1 MQKTFLFI
9 PKKGKETY
17 EALTEDGKQTFTFNR
32 AISIVRGAPD
42 EKQAVET
49 VAIQGI
55 AHLAD
60 ELDDDAFEKEREEA
74 HKHIRETYNII
85 ETKSDIQVISDAAEY
100 PYKYMDLDNLIETEL
115 NS

>member
-17 EALTEDGKQTFTFNR
+17 EALTEDRKQTFTFNR

-49 VAIQGI
+49 VAIQ
-55 AHLAD
+55 
-60 ELDDDAFEKEREEA
+60 
-74 HKHIRETYNII
+74 
-85 ETKSDIQVISDAAEY
+85 
-100 PYKYMDLDNLIETEL
+100 
-115 NS
+115 